1 MVTCDWSKLITFW
14 KGFEGMDL
22 KSHVYIGILLVWT
35 FVILANDM
43 HNTHVVFNM
52 PNEIY
57 LKMSENFLSHTF
69 FKKEKKRKEIP
80 VYFEV
85 LQTS

>member
-1 MVTCDWSKLITFW
+1 
-14 KGFEGMDL
+14 
-22 KSHVYIGILLVWT
+22 
-35 FVILANDM
+35 M